1 MTIESYFVFGVFVA
15 TIFALIK
22 FQQKPSLIFGIAF
35 LVLFSSQMVS
45 TEQVIK
51 SFSNQGVLT
60 LILLMI
66 CSFSLEKTRLL
77 RLIAMKVI
85 SKSYRYTWLKLF
97 GSTVLSSA
105 FLNNTAVVSTLL
117 APIRNNPYH
126 EASKL
131 LIPLSY
137 AAILGG
143 TLTLVGTSTNLI
155 VNSLVIDAN
164 LPALN
169 FFDFT
174 IVGSFLV
181 VTCGIALFFLSKYLP
196 NRSSAQ
202 SELDSYF
209 IEAKVSAE
217 STLIGKSVEDNG
229 LRHLESL
236 FLVEIMRGRQ
246 LLTAINPKEVLQAGD
261 RLIFCG
267 DILKVS
273 QLNHFDGLTIFAEK
287 NGLPLDNLR
296 EVVVR
301 EESVLIGR
309 TIKRVGFRSLF
320 DAAVVAIKRDGEK
333 VSGKLGNVI
342 IKSGDFLVLA
352 VGEDYQARRNVFKN
366 FISLSEVAPDSS
378 LSGVKEA
385 IAIGGFF
392 TAILLAAL
400 NILPLFNAVM
410 ILLGILLLTGCL
422 TSSEILRR
430 LPVNLWLIISSAITI
445 SYALQNNGLNE
456 QLSYLLNYS
465 SGGYDP
471 LIALIMIYLLTW
483 LLTELITNNAA
494 AALMFP
500 LAYNIS
506 ISLDSQ
512 PIAFI
517 MVVAFGAS
525 ASFISPYGYQT
536 NLMVFN
542 AGQYRFKDFIK
553 IGLPIGLIYSVVA
566 LTGIVYV
573 YGV

>member
-1 MTIESYFVFGVFVA
+1 MVVLTIESYFVFGVFVA
-15 TIFALIK
+15 TITGLIK
-22 FQQKPSLIFGIAF
+22 FQQKPGLIFGIAF

-51 SFSNQGVLT
+51 SFSNQGLLT
-60 LILLMI
+60 LIILML
-66 CSFSLEKTRLL
+66 CSFALEKTRLL

-85 SKSYRYTWLKLF
+85 SKSYNQTWLKLF
-97 GSTVLSSA
+97 GSTVISSA

-126 EASKL
+126 AGSKL

-137 AAILGG
+137 SAILGG

-155 VNSLVIDAN
+155 VNSLVIDTN
-164 LPALN
+164 LPPLN

-174 IVGSFLV
+174 IVGGFLV
-181 VTCGIALFFLSKYLP
+181 FTCGIALFFLSRYLP
-196 NRSSAQ
+196 NRASAK
-202 SELDSYF
+202 SEFDSYF
-209 IEAKVSAE
+209 IEAKVSSE
-217 STLIGKSVEDNG
+217 SSLIGKSVEDNG

-236 FLVEIMRGRQ
+236 FLVEIMRGSQ
-246 LLTAINPKEVLQAGD
+246 LLTAINPKEILQAGD
-261 RLIFCG
+261 KLIFSG
-267 DILKVS
+267 D

-301 EESVLIGR
+301 EESVLIGK

-333 VSGKLGNVI
+333 VSGKLGQVI

-352 VGEDYQARRNVFKN
+352 VGEDYKVRRNVFKN

-378 LSGVKEA
+378 LSGSKEV

-392 TAILLAAL
+392 TAIILSAF
-400 NILPLFNAVM
+400 NILPLFNAVL
-410 ILLGILLLTGCL
+410 ILLGILLLSGCL

-471 LIALIMIYLLTW
+471 LIALIIVYLLTW

-506 ISLDSQ
+506 LSLDSHS
-512 PIAFI
+512 IAFI
-517 MVVAFGAS
+517 MAVAFGAS

-542 AGQYRFKDFIK
+542 AGQYKFKDFIK
-553 IGLPIGLIYSVVA
+553 IGLPIGVLYSFVA
-566 LTGIVYV
+566 VTAIFYV